1 MTQEK
6 ITLAL
11 REALLDW
18 FDLKKI
24 EEKFPKKIEEKFPKK
39 IEEKF
44 PKSSVARNKAQ
55 RKWNEVEKL
64 ANMLQA
70 IEEAK

>member
-11 REALLDW
+11 KEALLVW

-24 EEKFPKKIEEKFPKK
+24 A
-39 IEEKF
+39 EKF

-55 RKWNEVEKL
+55 RKWKEVEKL

-70 IEEAK
+70 IEEAR

>member
-18 FDLKKI
+18 FDLKKL
-24 EEKFPKKIEEKFPKK
+24 KKNSLKAALLEIKRNENGMRLKSLQIRCKQSKK
-39 IEEKF
+39 LN
-44 PKSSVARNKAQ
+44 KS
-55 RKWNEVEKL
+55 
-64 ANMLQA
+64 
-70 IEEAK
+70 

>member
-1 MTQEK
+1 MTQKELK
-6 ITLAL
+6 SAL

-24 EEKFPKKIEEKFPKK
+24 A
-39 IEEKF
+39 EKF

>member
-6 ITLAL
+6 IKLAL

-18 FDLKKI
+18 FDL
-24 EEKFPKKIEEKFPKK
+24 KK

>member
-1 MTQEK
+1 MTQEELK
-6 ITLAL
+6 SL
-11 REALLDW
+11 REALLAW

-24 EEKFPKKIEEKFPKK
+24 A
-39 IEEKF
+39 EKF

-64 ANMLQA
+64 AKA
-70 IEEAK
+70 IEEAKKS

>member
-1 MTQEK
+1 MTQEELK
-6 ITLAL
+6 SAL
-11 REALLDW
+11 SEAVLVW

-24 EEKFPKKIEEKFPKK
+24 A
-39 IEEKF
+39 EKF

>member
-24 EEKFPKKIEEKFPKK
+24 A
-39 IEEKF
+39 EKF

-55 RKWNEVEKL
+55 RKLNEVQELEK
-64 ANMLQA
+64 MLKE
-70 IEEAK
+70 ITEAK

>member
-18 FDLKKI
+18 FGLKKKRNENGMRLKSLQI
-24 EEKFPKKIEEKFPKK
+24 CCKQSKKLN
-39 IEEKF
+39 
-44 PKSSVARNKAQ
+44 KS
-55 RKWNEVEKL
+55 
-64 ANMLQA
+64 
-70 IEEAK
+70 

>member
-1 MTQEK
+1 MTQEELK
-6 ITLAL
+6 SAL
-11 REALLDW
+11 SEAVLVW
-18 FDLKKI
+18 CDLKKI
-24 EEKFPKKIEEKFPKK
+24 A
-39 IEEKF
+39 EKF

-55 RKWNEVEKL
+55 QKWNEVEKL

>member
-11 REALLDW
+11 REALLVW

-24 EEKFPKKIEEKFPKK
+24 A
-39 IEEKF
+39 EKF

-55 RKWNEVEKL
+55 RKWNEVQELEK
-64 ANMLQA
+64 MLKE
-70 IEEAK
+70 ITEAK

>member
-18 FDLKKI
+18 FDLKEI
-24 EEKFPKKIEEKFPKK
+24 EKNSLKAALLEIKRNENGMRLKSLQICCKQSKKLN
-39 IEEKF
+39 
-44 PKSSVARNKAQ
+44 KS
-55 RKWNEVEKL
+55 
-64 ANMLQA
+64 
-70 IEEAK
+70 

>member
-1 MTQEK
+1 MTQEELK
-6 ITLAL
+6 SAL
-11 REALLDW
+11 SEAVLVW
-18 FDLKKI
+18 CDLKKI
-24 EEKFPKKIEEKFPKK
+24 A
-39 IEEKF
+39 EKF

-55 RKWNEVEKL
+55 RKWNEVEKF

>member
-1 MTQEK
+1 MTQEELK
-6 ITLAL
+6 SAL

-24 EEKFPKKIEEKFPKK
+24 A
-39 IEEKF
+39 EKF

>member
-11 REALLDW
+11 REALQDW

-24 EEKFPKKIEEKFPKK
+24 EKNSLKAALLEIKRNENGRRLKSLHICCKQSKKLN
-39 IEEKF
+39 
-44 PKSSVARNKAQ
+44 KS
-55 RKWNEVEKL
+55 
-64 ANMLQA
+64 
-70 IEEAK
+70 

>member
-24 EEKFPKKIEEKFPKK
+24 ED
-39 IEEKF
+39 KF

-55 RKWNEVEKL
+55 
-64 ANMLQA
+64 
-70 IEEAK
+70 

>member
-1 MTQEK
+1 MTQEELK
-6 ITLAL
+6 SAL
-11 REALLDW
+11 REVLLDW

-24 EEKFPKKIEEKFPKK
+24 A
-39 IEEKF
+39 EKF

>member
-6 ITLAL
+6 IILAL

-24 EEKFPKKIEEKFPKK
+24 EA
-39 IEEKF
+39 KF
-44 PKSSVARNKAQ
+44 PKSSVARNKAK

>member
-24 EEKFPKKIEEKFPKK
+24 EEKFPK
-39 IEEKF
+39 
-44 PKSSVARNKAQ
+44 SSVARNKAQ
-55 RKWNEVEKL
+55 RKE
-64 ANMLQA
+64 
-70 IEEAK
+70 I

>member
-1 MTQEK
+1 MTQEELK
-6 ITLAL
+6 SAL
-11 REALLDW
+11 REVLLDW

-24 EEKFPKKIEEKFPKK
+24 A
-39 IEEKF
+39 EKF

-55 RKWNEVEKL
+55 RKLNEVEKL

>member
-11 REALLDW
+11 RKALLDW
-18 FDLKKI
+18 FDL
-24 EEKFPKKIEEKFPKK
+24 KK